1 MMIARVL
8 SAIAVIGM
16 QCLLLSSEQWESVL
30 QVSKDLLG
38 SVPAQPMEWGGWGGG
53 RVWGVFPIRD
63 AIKSLMMCVINV

>member
-16 QCLLLSSEQWESVL
+16 QCLLLSSDQWESVL

-38 SVPAQPMEWGGWGGG
+38 SVPAQPMEWGDGVEEGRGGYS
-53 RVWGVFPIRD
+53 RYATLSSR
-63 AIKSLMMCVINV
+63 